1 MARIGTIGALH
12 RYPVKSMLGEERA
25 SARITARGMEGDR
38 THALIDVQSGK
49 VVTAKLPH
57 RWRAMLQLRSRQRE
71 EGDNPRVEIAL
82 PDGRILDC
90 ADPAADT
97 ILSDVLGRAVK
108 FASIRP
114 EGLEMERADPD
125 AVVAQG
131 SASEVGFD
139 VLPVGMGAPEGG
151 FFDFAPIHFITSASL
166 DRVGSATAARVAE
179 PSRYRANL
187 IIETPAGVP
196 FQENDWIGAR
206 LDIGREVQL
215 EVIVPTPRCAV
226 PTLAHG
232 AVAVDVKALQAIA
245 VLNKAQVLDMGLLPC
260 LGAYAKVLR
269 PGSVRVGDPV
279 ELIRT

>member
-1 MARIGTIGALH
+1 MPQIGTVGALC
-12 RYPVKSMLGEERA
+12 RYPVKSMLGEDRQA
-25 SARITARGMEGDR
+25 ARVTLRGLEGDR
-38 THALIDVQSGK
+38 DYALIDVQSGK
-49 VVTAKLPH
+49 VATAKLPH
-57 RWRAMLQLRSRQRE
+57 RWRAMLRLRSIRYDD
-71 EGDNPRVEIAL
+71 GDASRVEIAL
-82 PDGRILDC
+82 PDGRIVDC
-90 ADPAADT
+90 EDPGAEA
-97 ILSDVLGRAVK
+97 ILSAELGRSVK
-108 FASIRP
+108 LASARP
-114 EGLEMERADPD
+114 EGLEMECADPD